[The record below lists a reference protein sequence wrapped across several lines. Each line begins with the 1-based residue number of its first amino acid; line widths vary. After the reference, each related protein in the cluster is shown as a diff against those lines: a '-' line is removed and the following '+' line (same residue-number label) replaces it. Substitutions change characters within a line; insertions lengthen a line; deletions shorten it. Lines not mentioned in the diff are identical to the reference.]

1 MEMRPG
7 PVFSSAA
14 LPVNGPA
21 IVPKSPLAFAPIR
34 ADEATWTV
42 PVVVDWPL

>member
-1 MEMRPG
+1 METTPA
-7 PVFSSAA
+7 PVFSRDA

-21 IVPKSPLAFAPIR
+21 IVPKSPLALAPIR
-34 ADEATWTV
+34 AAEATWTV